1 MKLQECNDDSLMQ
14 SQYENWWTHHKYIEY
29 YVVIDNKQYVHRN
42 HNTTVCIH
50 DILQMVNEINIYYLQ
65 IDIEVILT
73 TLQVWSKQNHVDVE
87 GDIYHV
93 LDDFCNWKKK
103 NIVNQIRHDI
113 IHLFPR
119 QGYGMYLGLANVGTV
134 CRANNC
140 AVNSFMSDSMADMA
154 FILAHEMG
162 HNLGMLHDD
171 STCTCGRKSCI
182 MAPAKSNSNKFSNCS
197 YEELYK
203 TITRR
208 TCLYNIPD
216 DVVRPNLTWCGNSMV
231 EEGEQC
237 DCGSSESCER
247 DSCCSDGCVFKPS
260 ADCAFGLCCKS
271 CKFIPTG
278 TVCRRQNN
286 ECDLPEWC
294 DGISAECPEDVDVE
308 DGNLCHNGGYCYKR
322 ACHKHEA
329 HCQMIFGKGARRA
342 NDICYMEMNKRG
354 DRFGN
359 NS

>member
-1 MKLQECNDDSLMQ
+1 
-14 SQYENWWTHHKYIEY
+14 
-29 YVVIDNKQYVHRN
+29 
-42 HNTTVCIH
+42 
-50 DILQMVNEINIYYLQ
+50 
-65 IDIEVILT
+65 
-73 TLQVWSKQNHVDVE
+73 
-87 GDIYHV
+87 
-93 LDDFCNWKKK
+93 
-103 NIVNQIRHDI
+103 
-113 IHLFPR
+113 
-119 QGYGMYLGLANVGTV
+119 MYLGLANVGTV

>member
-119 QGYGMYLGLANVGTV
+119 QG
-134 CRANNC
+134 
-140 AVNSFMSDSMADMA
+140 
-154 FILAHEMG
+154 
-162 HNLGMLHDD
+162 
-171 STCTCGRKSCI
+171 
-182 MAPAKSNSNKFSNCS
+182 
-197 YEELYK
+197 
-203 TITRR
+203 
-208 TCLYNIPD
+208 
-216 DVVRPNLTWCGNSMV
+216 
-231 EEGEQC
+231 
-237 DCGSSESCER
+237 
-247 DSCCSDGCVFKPS
+247 
-260 ADCAFGLCCKS
+260 
-271 CKFIPTG
+271 
-278 TVCRRQNN
+278 
-286 ECDLPEWC
+286 
-294 DGISAECPEDVDVE
+294 
-308 DGNLCHNGGYCYKR
+308 
-322 ACHKHEA
+322 
-329 HCQMIFGKGARRA
+329 
-342 NDICYMEMNKRG
+342 
-354 DRFGN
+354 
-359 NS
+359 